1 MGEWG
6 DECKIKRRGLTA
18 SAVLRHVRPRAIGQ
32 ALPDLGPHDHP
43 VASADVLYLVIHW
56 QDLHTADLWEK
67 ETLKHDRCSLVLFF
81 SSSSFFPPLDLLGE
95 PRLFVLTLTRRKFH
109 DNIVQLVTQS

>member
-67 ETLKHDRCSLVLFF
+67 ETLKHDRCSLVPIFFFFFFF
-81 SSSSFFPPLDLLGE
+81 STP
-95 PRLFVLTLTRRKFH
+95 
-109 DNIVQLVTQS
+109 